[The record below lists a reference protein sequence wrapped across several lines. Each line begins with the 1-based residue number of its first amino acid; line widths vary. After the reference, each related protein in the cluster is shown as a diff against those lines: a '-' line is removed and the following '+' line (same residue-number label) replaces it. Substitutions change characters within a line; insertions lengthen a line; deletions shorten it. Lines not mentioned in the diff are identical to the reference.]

1 MEVYD
6 GHGQTGEE
14 AVSILDKGMSLAMAA
29 ARSGMDEKTARKYR
43 KLGKLPTEVRQPHTW
58 RTRSDPFES
67 VWDEVA
73 EQLELNPA
81 IEAKSL
87 FEWLQREHPGQFQ
100 DGQLRTFQR
109 GVKRWRATHGPPKE
123 VFFTQRHE
131 PGALGASDFTH
142 VSELD
147 VTIQRQPFDH
157 MLYHFVLTY
166 SNWEWATI
174 CFSESFESLAEG
186 LQGSLG
192 ELGGAPARHRTDRLS
207 SAVNNLSD
215 TKEFTT
221 RYRELM
227 QHLNMREE
235 KIQAGQANENGDVE
249 SMQGHL

>member
-142 VSELD
+142 VSEL
-147 VTIQRQPFDH
+147 
-157 MLYHFVLTY
+157 
-166 SNWEWATI
+166 
-174 CFSESFESLAEG
+174 G
-186 LQGSLG
+186 
-192 ELGGAPARHRTDRLS
+192 
-207 SAVNNLSD
+207 
-215 TKEFTT
+215 
-221 RYRELM
+221 
-227 QHLNMREE
+227 
-235 KIQAGQANENGDVE
+235 
-249 SMQGHL
+249 